1 MVKHLRPMH
10 KLYRNQSI
18 DQQFKTADWFLYHG
32 NVSLKKVYT
41 ILIFILLDFYDDE
54 DEDSPGLPTKND
66 EEFKPFIRKLPEFK
80 FW

>member
-1 MVKHLRPMH
+1 METLALNELKHC
-10 KLYRNQSI
+10 
-18 DQQFKTADWFLYHG
+18 
-32 NVSLKKVYT
+32 
-41 ILIFILLDFYDDE
+41 ILLDFYDDE

>member
-1 MVKHLRPMH
+1 MQQ
-10 KLYRNQSI
+10 LYGNQSI
-18 DQQFKTADWFLYHG
+18 DLQYKAADCFLYQETLAL
-32 NVSLKKVYT
+32 NELKRV
-41 ILIFILLDFYDDE
+41 ILLDFYDDE